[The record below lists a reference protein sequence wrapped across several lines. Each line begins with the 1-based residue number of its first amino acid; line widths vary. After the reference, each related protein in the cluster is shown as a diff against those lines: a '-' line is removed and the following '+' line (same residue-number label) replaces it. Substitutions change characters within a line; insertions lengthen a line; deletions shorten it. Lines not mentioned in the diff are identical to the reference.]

1 MIHINNNNRNKYGL
15 IKEVIVFKK
24 SMILVFINIKIV
36 SLIKLFLNIKIIFN
50 KNIFKNT
57 DNNFSF

>member
-1 MIHINNNNRNKYGL
+1 MIHINNNDRNKYGL

-36 SLIKLFLNIKIIFN
+36 SLIKLFLNIKIIF
-50 KNIFKNT
+50 
-57 DNNFSF
+57 